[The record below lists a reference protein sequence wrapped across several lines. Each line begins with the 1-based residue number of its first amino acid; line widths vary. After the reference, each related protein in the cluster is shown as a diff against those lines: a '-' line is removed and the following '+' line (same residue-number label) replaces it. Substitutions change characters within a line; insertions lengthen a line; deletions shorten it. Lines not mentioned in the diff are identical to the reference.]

1 MKLSISKKR
10 LLLLLFAGILL
21 TGSSIYAQCRIEPE
35 DKGVYEQLKF
45 SMSNGVWGDAKIR
58 GKILI
63 TKYGDNCPD
72 LYYDIGWVSFKTES
86 WWDAIDLLK
95 LALNR
100 MSYDRYKYEFAYS
113 AVGIS
118 YYESG
123 YYKEAITYLDAAIN
137 TNSKADYYKYRGLAY
152 YKLEDYQNAMYDFQ
166 AAKKYGSVFN
176 DTESD
181 LFWDASSKLDD
192 VPEENKEK

>member
-1 MKLSISKKR
+1 MKSRTLTIAG
-10 LLLLLFAGILL
+10 LLLLVAVFQAG
-21 TGSSIYAQCRIEPE
+21 SNQSIAQCRIEPE

-95 LALNR
+95 LALSR
-100 MSYDRYKYEFAYS
+100 MSYDRNKYEFAYS

-123 YYKEAITYLDAAIN
+123 YYKEAIAYLDAAIN
-137 TNSKADYYKYRGLAY
+137 TNSKADHYKYRGLAY
-152 YKLEDYQNAMYDFQ
+152 YKLEDFQNAMYDFQ
-166 AAKKYGSVFN
+166 TAKKYGSEFN

-181 LFWDASSKLDD
+181 FYWDASSKLDD
-192 VPEENKEK
+192 VPGTK

>member
-1 MKLSISKKR
+1 MRSITSLISGF
-10 LLLLLFAGILL
+10 LLLITVISAGS
-21 TGSSIYAQCRIEPE
+21 GNGFSQCRIEPE

-45 SMSNGVWGDAKIR
+45 SMNNGVWGDAKIR

-72 LYYDIGWVSFKTES
+72 LYYDIGWVSFMTES

-95 LALNR
+95 LALSR

-123 YYKEAITYLDAAIN
+123 YYKEAIAYLDAAIN

-152 YKLEDYQNAMYDFQ
+152 YKLEDFQNAMNDFQ
-166 AAKKYGSVFN
+166 TAKKYGSEFN

-181 LFWDASSKLDD
+181 FYWDASSKLDD
-192 VPEENKEK
+192 GPGKNKEK

>member
-1 MKLSISKKR
+1 MKLIISKKR
-10 LLLLLFAGILL
+10 LLFLLFAGIFL
-21 TGSSIYAQCRIEPE
+21 TCGSIYAQCRIEPE

-45 SMSNGVWGDAKIR
+45 SMNNGVWGDAKIR

-95 LALNR
+95 LALSR

-123 YYKEAITYLDAAIN
+123 YHKEAITYLDAAIN
-137 TNSKADYYKYRGLAY
+137 TSAKADYYKYRGLAY
-152 YKLEDYQNAMYDFQ
+152 YNLEDYQNAMNDFQ
-166 AAKKYGSVFN
+166 TAKKYGSEFN

-181 LFWDASSKLDD
+181 FFWDASSKLDD
-192 VPEENKEK
+192 LPGHNKNQ